1 MLNAAA
7 RIWTEGHD
15 LDLNAI
21 ARLWTWSDEDAP
33 AAAGST
39 TPHTPAKTLVA

>member
-21 ARLWTWSDEDAP
+21 ARLWTWCDEDAT
-33 AAAGST
+33 AAAGT
-39 TPHTPAKTLVA
+39 TAPHLPAKTLVA